1 MLRVFFAALVGSFLM
16 TPLTSQAEV
25 NVFACEPEWAAL
37 TKEIGG
43 NKVQTF
49 TATHA
54 KQNPHFIRARPSLI
68 AKARR
73 ADLIICS
80 GAGLEVGWLPILV
93 QKAGAAVQPGSI
105 GHLMTSE
112 YVPIIEKPT
121 VVDRSL
127 GDLHPEGNPHVHL
140 NPHNI
145 LLIADELAKRL
156 EAINPKNSAI
166 FKERLLDFKSRWR
179 KAIVQWE
186 QKSNFLRG
194 SAVVVHHKS
203 FSYLIKWLGLNR
215 VGSLEPK
222 PGIPPTSLHLEKL
235 LQKLDSEPADLIIR
249 TPYDP
254 GDASEW
260 LSKKSGTTVLILPY
274 TIGGDSNAIDLF
286 SLFDRSLALLVGAV
300 VDQ

>member
-1 MLRVFFAALVGSFLM
+1 M

>member
-1 MLRVFFAALVGSFLM
+1 MLKIFFVAVVGSFFM
-16 TPLTSQAEV
+16 TSLTAQAEI

-37 TKEIGG
+37 AQELGG
-43 NKVQTF
+43 DKVQTF
-49 TATHA
+49 SATHA

-93 QKAGAAVQPGSI
+93 QKAGAAVQPGAV

-121 VVDRSL
+121 AIDRSM
-127 GDLHPEGNPHVHL
+127 GDLHPEGNPHIHL

-156 EAINPKNSAI
+156 EAINPNNSKI
-166 FKERLLDFKSRWR
+166 FKERLLDFKTRWQ
-179 KAIVQWE
+179 KAITQWE
-186 QKSNFLRG
+186 QESYFLKG

-203 FSYLIKWLGLNR
+203 FSYLIEWLGLNQ

-235 LQKLDSEPADLIIR
+235 LQQLDSDPADIIIR

-254 GDASEW
+254 ADASDW
-260 LSKKSGTTVLILPY
+260 LSKKSGTPALALPY
-274 TIGGDSNAIDLF
+274 TIGGDGDTIDLF